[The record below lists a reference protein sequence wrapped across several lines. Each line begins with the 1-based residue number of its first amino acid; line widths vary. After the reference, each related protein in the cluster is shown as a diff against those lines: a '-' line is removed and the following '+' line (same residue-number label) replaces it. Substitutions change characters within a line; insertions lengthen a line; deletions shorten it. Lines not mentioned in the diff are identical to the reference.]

1 MVQNEFV
8 RVLKAKI
15 DEDGGD
21 RYEPN
26 FEVEMTEHSRSLSN
40 ARKQG
45 QGLRFPKSAVKSNQM
60 RFRPNNR

>member
-1 MVQNEFV
+1 MPIFAI
-8 RVLKAKI
+8 LKKEKI
-15 DEDGGD
+15 NEDGGN

-45 QGLRFPKSAVKSNQM
+45 QGLRFSKNAVKSNQM